1 MKGLNNDNLP
11 EYVRLQ
17 RQIIAYLKTPQY
29 VNYYKSQDKK
39 LTKNTVKRCV
49 LEPFIEKFLKPDG
62 ILEGV
67 SEVGTVHNLMR
78 TEIAR
83 FID

>member
-1 MKGLNNDNLP
+1 MKGLNNDALP

-17 RQIIAYLKTPQY
+17 RQIVAYLHTPQY

-49 LEPFIEKFLKPDG
+49 LEPFCEKFMKVHG
-62 ILEGV
+62 
-67 SEVGTVHNLMR
+67 SEEDLSQSNTVLN

-83 FID
+83 YRN